1 MREGDGRYP
10 ITIVTGF
17 LGSGKTTLLSN
28 VLRHEK
34 YRNTAVIINEYGQA
48 GLDHRLIRRIE
59 EKTRLLSGGC
69 ICCNMREDLI
79 QEIKNILN
87 ETEREE
93 IEMDRIVIETTGLA
107 DPAPILF
114 SILMDPLLTNR
125 FYVDA
130 VVCCLDAANG
140 ELHLRNNPE
149 SVKQIVTADTVIITK
164 TDIVEDE
171 QVEEMHR
178 RLNQL
183 NPAAIV
189 LEAAKG
195 HIDPEIVFANS
206 QNQMETR
213 LNKLEN
219 IEKAYAGLNDGH
231 NTAVRSMAIEFHEAL
246 DWTAFGLWMSLL
258 LYTHGEKMFR
268 IKGMVDVGEKGPVVI
283 NGVQHIIHPP
293 HHLPDWNGEEHN
305 SQIVF
310 IMKEI
315 EPQQIMDSLLAF
327 QHILGASPEIKEINL
342 NPYAKN
348 G

>member
-1 MREGDGRYP
+1 MMEGDSRYP

-28 VLRHEK
+28 VLRNER

-69 ICCNMREDLI
+69 ICCNMRDDLI
-79 QEIKNILN
+79 LEIKNILN
-87 ETEREE
+87 ETERKE
-93 IEMDRIVIETTGLA
+93 IEMDRVVIETTGLA

-140 ELHLRNNPE
+140 ELHLKNNPE
-149 SVKQIVTADTVIITK
+149 SVKQIATADTVIITK
-164 TDIVEDE
+164 TDLVTED
-171 QVEEMHR
+171 VVASMR
-178 RLNQL
+178 GRLQQL

-189 LEAAKG
+189 LEAANGK
-195 HIDPEIVFANS
+195 IDADIVFANS
-206 QNQMETR
+206 QNQMDTKLHR
-213 LNKLEN
+213 LREMESDKDEGV
-219 IEKAYAGLNDGH
+219 KH
-231 NTAVRSMAIEFHEAL
+231 NTSVRSMSIKFYEPL
-246 DWTAFGLWMSLL
+246 DWTSFGLWMSML
-258 LYTHGEKMFR
+258 LYTHGEDMLR
-268 IKGMVDVGEKGPVVI
+268 IKGMVDVGDDGPVVI

-293 HHLPDWNGEEHN
+293 HHLTSWNGEERN

-310 IMKEI
+310 IMKNI
-315 EPQQIMDSLLAF
+315 EPESIMASLVAF
-327 QHILGASPEIKEINL
+327 QKILGAAPEIKEINL
-342 NPYAKN
+342 NPYGEN
-348 G
+348 S